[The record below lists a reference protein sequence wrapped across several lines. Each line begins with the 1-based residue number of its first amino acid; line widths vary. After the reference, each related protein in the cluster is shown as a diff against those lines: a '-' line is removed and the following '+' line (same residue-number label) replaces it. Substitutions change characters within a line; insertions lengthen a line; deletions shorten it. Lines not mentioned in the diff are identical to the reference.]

1 MYNVLEQR
9 SKRLTSRD
17 RKLISVSLCRS
28 TCKINKQSQQ
38 LTMER
43 QVIKQYYDSKKKKRK
58 KKILFFSTLGTH
70 PLLH

>member
-28 TCKINKQSQQ
+28 TCKTNKQSQQ

-43 QVIKQYYDSKKKKRK
+43 QVIKQYYDSKKKKEKRK
-58 KKILFFSTLGTH
+58 YCFLAH
-70 PLLH
+70 